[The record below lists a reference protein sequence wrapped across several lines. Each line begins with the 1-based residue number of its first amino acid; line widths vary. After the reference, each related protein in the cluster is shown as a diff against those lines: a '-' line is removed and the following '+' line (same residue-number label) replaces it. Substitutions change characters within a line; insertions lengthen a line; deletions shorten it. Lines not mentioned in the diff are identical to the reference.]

1 MRALLVCCALLC
13 WLSTASAQTAIEDST
28 ELKRISGQ
36 FERYFHQLLQREQI
50 PGAAFVVVTR
60 DQVIKLG
67 TGGYASI
74 DSPQPILADSVFRLA
89 SVSKTFAGELAAMLA
104 AENKLRLDDPVSR
117 HVPQFRIDGA
127 TRPITLGNILSQSSG
142 IVAHAWDNLIED
154 GRNVADILPRF
165 AELHQVCQPGECYSY
180 QNVAFSLVEQAIAA
194 ATNSSYQRQM
204 QLRIFD
210 PLGMRHASIGYA
222 ALLASE
228 RLALPHVKQRK
239 QWVNGEIEQDYYRL
253 PPAAGVNASIVDV
266 ALWLQAQLGARP
278 DVIKPEL
285 VQMVTTPQIRT
296 RATVRRKHW
305 REHLSNAW
313 YGMGWRVYEFQ
324 GETLIGHGGWV
335 SGYRS
340 EIAWSPQ
347 HNIGFAVLLN
357 AEDSSASELI
367 TTFWDEALHPALL
380 AEQSD
385 DDKQSPQ
392 QAPASSEAAVI
403 SYGSND

>member
-1 MRALLVCCALLC
+1 MRAFLCCCVSLC
-13 WLSTASAQTAIEDST
+13 WLSAASAQTASSNNA
-28 ELKRISGQ
+28 ELRQISNQ
-36 FERYFHQLLQREQI
+36 FEPYFHQLLQREQI

-74 DSPQPILADSVFRLA
+74 DSPEPILADSVFRLA

-117 HVPQFRIDGA
+117 HVPQFRIRGA
-127 TRPITLGNILSQSSG
+127 LTPITLTNLLSQSSG

-154 GRNVADILPRF
+154 GRAVADILPRF
-165 AELHQVCQPGECYSY
+165 AELRQVCEPGECYSY

-210 PLGMRHASIGYA
+210 PLGMRDASIGYA

-228 RLALPHVKQRK
+228 RLAQPHVKQRK
-239 QWVNGEIEQDYYRL
+239 QWVTGEIEQNYYRL
-253 PPAAGVNASIVDV
+253 SPAAGVNASIVDV

-296 RATVRRKHW
+296 KATVRRKHW

-340 EIAWSPQ
+340 EIAWSPK

-367 TTFWDEALHPALL
+367 TTFWDQALHPALL
-380 AEQSD
+380 AEQSYD
-385 DDKQSPQ
+385 LKHSPQ
-392 QAPASSEAAVI
+392 QAPASSDTAVI

>member
-1 MRALLVCCALLC
+1 MRALLICSALLC
-13 WLSTASAQTAIEDST
+13 WLSAATAQTATGDSA
-28 ELKRISGQ
+28 ELRQISNQ
-36 FERYFHQLLQREQI
+36 FEPFFHQILQREQI
-50 PGAAFVVVTR
+50 PGGAFVVVTR

-74 DSPQPILADSVFRLA
+74 DSAEPVLADSVFRLA

-117 HVPQFRIDGA
+117 HVPQFRISGA
-127 TRPITLGNILSQSSG
+127 LTPITLTNLLSQSSG

-154 GRNVADILPRF
+154 GRPVADILPRF
-165 AELHQVCQPGECYSY
+165 SELRQVCQPGECYSY

-194 ATNSSYQRQM
+194 GTNSSYQRQM
-204 QLRIFD
+204 QLRIFE
-210 PLGMRHASIGYA
+210 PLGMRNASIGYA

-228 RLALPHVKQRK
+228 RLAQPHVKQRK
-239 QWVNGEIEQDYYRL
+239 QWVTGEIEQDYYRL
-253 PPAAGVNASIVDV
+253 SPAAGVNASIIDV

-296 RATVRRKHW
+296 KATVRRKHW

-367 TTFWDEALHPALL
+367 TTFWDQALHPALL
-380 AEQSD
+380 AEQSGEL
-385 DDKQSPQ
+385 KQSPQ
-392 QAPASSEAAVI
+392 QAPASGETAVI

>member
-1 MRALLVCCALLC
+1 MRAFLCCCVSLC
-13 WLSTASAQTAIEDST
+13 WLSAASAQTASSNNA
-28 ELKRISGQ
+28 ELRQISNQ
-36 FERYFHQLLQREQI
+36 FEPYFHQLLQREQI

-74 DSPQPILADSVFRLA
+74 DSPEPILADSVFRLA

-117 HVPQFRIDGA
+117 HVPQFRIRGA
-127 TRPITLGNILSQSSG
+127 LTPITLTNLLSQSSG

-154 GRNVADILPRF
+154 GRAVADILPRF
-165 AELHQVCQPGECYSY
+165 AELRQVCEPGECYSY

-210 PLGMRHASIGYA
+210 PLGMRQASIGYS

-228 RLALPHVKQRK
+228 RLAQPHVKQRK
-239 QWVNGEIEQDYYRL
+239 RWVTGEIEQNYYRL
-253 PPAAGVNASIVDV
+253 SPAAGVNASIVDV

-296 RATVRRKHW
+296 KATVRRKHW

-340 EIAWSPQ
+340 EIA
-347 HNIGFAVLLN
+347 
-357 AEDSSASELI
+357 
-367 TTFWDEALHPALL
+367 
-380 AEQSD
+380 
-385 DDKQSPQ
+385 
-392 QAPASSEAAVI
+392 
-403 SYGSND
+403 

>member
-13 WLSTASAQTAIEDST
+13 WLSTASTQTAIEDST

-74 DSPQPILADSVFRLA
+74 DSPEPILADSVFRLA

-117 HVPQFRIDGA
+117 HVPQFRIVGA

-165 AELHQVCQPGECYSY
+165 AELRQVCQPGECYSY

-204 QLRIFD
+204 QLRIFE

-253 PPAAGVNASIVDV
+253 SPAAGVNASIVDV

-285 VQMVTTPQIRT
+285 IQMVTTPQIRT

-392 QAPASSEAAVI
+392 QAPASSETAVI